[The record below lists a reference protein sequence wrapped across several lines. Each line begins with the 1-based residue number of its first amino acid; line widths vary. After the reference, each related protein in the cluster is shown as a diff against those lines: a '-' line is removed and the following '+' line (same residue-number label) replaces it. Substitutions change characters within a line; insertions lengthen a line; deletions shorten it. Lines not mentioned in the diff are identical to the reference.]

1 MKTRTLLISCAL
13 VCIALLISWGC
24 SSKDSSSSKE
34 GKKKEQVTSQTRS
47 HPATG
52 TANFDLCDKLTE
64 SDIHEFFPGASIKIT
79 HQGDK
84 VFEVLGTRKCF
95 YELSGGDMI
104 FIQTELMRTQDMSPS
119 LQKEGRTAESNYLE
133 TKKYVE
139 NLVPVEGLGKDA
151 YYGGSGL
158 KMGAGLNI
166 LINRDTSLCVM
177 VGLGR
182 GNDDDQAH
190 LKIEKVLA
198 EKIISRL

>member
-1 MKTRTLLISCAL
+1 MSPRIRFVSYLLVCLAL
-13 VCIALLISWGC
+13 VVFLGC
-24 SSKDSSSSKE
+24 SSKDSIPSKE
-34 GKKKEQVTSQTRS
+34 SKKKEQVTSKLES
-47 HPATG
+47 HSTAG
-52 TANFDLCDKLTE
+52 SANFDLCDLLTD

-79 HQGDK
+79 KKGDK
-84 VFEVLGTRKCF
+84 AFEVLGTRKCF
-95 YELSGGDMI
+95 YELSEGDMV

-119 LQKEGRTAESNYLE
+119 LQKQGRTAEGNYLAN
-133 TKKYVE
+133 KKYVE

-166 LINRDTSLCVM
+166 LLDRDTVLNVM

-190 LKIEKVLA
+190 LKIEKALA